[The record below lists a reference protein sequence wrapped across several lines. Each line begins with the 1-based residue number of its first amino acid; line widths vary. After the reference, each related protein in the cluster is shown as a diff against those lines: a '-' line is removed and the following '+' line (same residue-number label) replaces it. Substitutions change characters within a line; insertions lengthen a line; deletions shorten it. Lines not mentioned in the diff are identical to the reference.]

1 MSRTGCG
8 LQAMGQLYRDRAD
21 CDNGFDELK
30 NHPTMALPRGA
41 EVAVRADLRQVSD
54 RVLRKASTSA
64 DFGFERKGVAFEP

>member
-30 NHPTMALPRGA
+30 NHPPMALPPCA
-41 EVAVRADLRQVSD
+41 EAAVRADLRHASD
-54 RVLRKASTSA
+54 RALRKASTSA